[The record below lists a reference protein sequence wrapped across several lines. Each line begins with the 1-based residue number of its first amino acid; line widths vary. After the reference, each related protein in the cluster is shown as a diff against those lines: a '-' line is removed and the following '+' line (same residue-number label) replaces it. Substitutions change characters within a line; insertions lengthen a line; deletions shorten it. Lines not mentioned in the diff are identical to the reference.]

1 MKTQPDNF
9 SFGPSATGE
18 NSDEIGKAKSKLILD
33 FGLEQPKL
41 ERVTLEVLKQFIK
54 EKPARMSQVIRQ
66 WMRPGGGY

>member
-1 MKTQPDNF
+1 MKTQPDDF
-9 SFGPSATGE
+9 SFGAGATGE
-18 NSDEIGKAKSKLILD
+18 DSDEIGKAKSKLILD